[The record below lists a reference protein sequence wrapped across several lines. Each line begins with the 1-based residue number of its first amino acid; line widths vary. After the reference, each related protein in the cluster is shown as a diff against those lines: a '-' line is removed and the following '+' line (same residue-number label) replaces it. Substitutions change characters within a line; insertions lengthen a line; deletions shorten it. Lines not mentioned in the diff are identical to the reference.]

1 MDRLGLSLDSFV
13 WIVAIRVVFE
23 GPFGRGLHYRIK
35 VKTQA
40 LEDVDLVVGLL
51 LDPYGHG
58 SQHRLC
64 FHGHEHGEA
73 KFVPRKLTK

>member
-13 WIVAIRVVFE
+13 WVVAIGVVFE

-40 LEDVDLVVGLL
+40 LEDVDLMVGLL

-58 SQHRLC
+58 SQHRL
-64 FHGHEHGEA
+64 FFGMGMSMA
-73 KFVPRKLTK
+73 KQSLSRAS